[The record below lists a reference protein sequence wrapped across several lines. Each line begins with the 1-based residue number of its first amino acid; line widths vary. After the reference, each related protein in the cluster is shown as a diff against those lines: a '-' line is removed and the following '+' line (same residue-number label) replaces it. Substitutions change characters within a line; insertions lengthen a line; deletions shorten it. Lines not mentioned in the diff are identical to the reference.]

1 MTYGLIKAG
10 QDGWGDPAAL
20 ALMALGLVLLGGF
33 VAWERRLGRRG
44 GQPLV
49 DPGLF
54 RSASFT
60 WGAILGGVAGLG
72 MIGLLFTMPQYFQ
85 AVRGVG
91 AMGSGLRLLPL
102 VGGLIAGA
110 LPASALARAAGAKLT
125 VTLGFGLLGAGSLV
139 GAATGTGSGTTF
151 VAIWMAVLCAG
162 AGMVLT
168 AATSA
173 ALSQL
178 PEERSGIGSAVVQ
191 AFQKTAGP
199 FGTAITGSVLAAAYQ
214 ARLDLTGLRPA
225 AAAAVRQSVYGGL
238 AVASH
243 LRSPSL
249 SHSARAAFVHGMDVS
264 LLVSAGIAAA
274 GVILTLTFLPR
285 AAARERSEPP
295 MRVATRA
302 SEH

>member
-1 MTYGLIKAG
+1 
-10 QDGWGDPAAL
+10 
-20 ALMALGLVLLGGF
+20 
-33 VAWERRLGRRG
+33 
-44 GQPLV
+44 
-49 DPGLF
+49 
-54 RSASFT
+54 
-60 WGAILGGVAGLG
+60 

-85 AVRGVG
+85 AVRGAG
-91 AMGSGLRLLPL
+91 ALGSGLRLLPL

-110 LPASALARAAGAKLT
+110 LPASALARAAGPKLT
-125 VTLGFGLLGAGSLV
+125 VTLGFGLLGAGSLF
-139 GAATGTGSGTTF
+139 GAATGAASGATF

-199 FGTAITGSVLAAAYQ
+199 FGTAIAGSVLAAAYQ

-249 SHSARAAFVHGMDVS
+249 SHSARAAFAHGMDVS

-274 GVILTLTFLPR
+274 GVILTLTFLPQ